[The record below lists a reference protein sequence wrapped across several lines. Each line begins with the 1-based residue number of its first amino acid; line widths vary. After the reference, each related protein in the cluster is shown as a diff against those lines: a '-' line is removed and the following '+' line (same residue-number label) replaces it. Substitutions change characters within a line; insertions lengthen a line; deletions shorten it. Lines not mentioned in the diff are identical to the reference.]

1 MTTHYDDGF
10 ITLKGHPLFHF
21 DVGRE
26 MPAWLDLLSP
36 EPLKVSLQD
45 RSILARILALVSNRK
60 GDTPLNIGLA
70 SDDLFFAA
78 PMLWAVF
85 GSRLKLATA
94 VSMPFAD
101 RIAKNPFSD
110 EVAGTCPFQT
120 SSSADD
126 VVNQTLVNIKGPG
139 VFLVDA
145 KAENLCRKVIDH
157 ALNYGQCHLLIRDYC
172 KGGHANHYVYA
183 RDRGMRVL
191 ENADGSGEFS
201 VS

>member
-26 MPAWLDLLSP
+26 MPAWLDLFSP
-36 EPLKVSLQD
+36 DPMKVSLQD
-45 RSILARILALVSNRK
+45 RSLLARLIAIVSNRRAK
-60 GDTPLNIGLA
+60 IPLNFGLA
-70 SDDLFFAA
+70 SPDLFFAA

-85 GSRLKLATA
+85 GAELKLSTA

-101 RIAKNPFSD
+101 RIRSNLLTD
-110 EVAGTCPFQT
+110 ELAGTCPFQT
-120 SSSADD
+120 RPSADE
-126 VVNQTLVNIKGPG
+126 VVNLTLANIKGPG
-139 VFLVDA
+139 VFLLDA
-145 KAENLCRKVIDH
+145 KAENLCRKLMDH
-157 ALNYGQCHLLIRDYC
+157 ALNHGQCHLLIRDYC
-172 KGGHANHYVYA
+172 KGGHANHYAYA

-201 VS
+201 VD